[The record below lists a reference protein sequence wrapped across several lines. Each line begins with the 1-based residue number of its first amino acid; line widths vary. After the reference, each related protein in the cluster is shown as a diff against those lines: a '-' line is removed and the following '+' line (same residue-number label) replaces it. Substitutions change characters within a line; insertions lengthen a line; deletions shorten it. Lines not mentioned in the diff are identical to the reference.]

1 MSLVARFTL
10 AVLVFDAVALAA
22 VELLYLPLWVGTVPI
37 PVTILLAVV
46 STRWLVRSAAE
57 LGGSR
62 WVAAVPLVVW
72 LLALGVLGVAGP
84 GGDVLLPADWRSLL
98 LLGGGL
104 FPAALVLGRAL
115 ARPAG
120 ATSAS
125 GGVSG
130 HQPVAGDTVQVDGP
144 SGYRE

>member
-1 MSLVARFTL
+1 MSIAARITL
-10 AVLVFDAVALAA
+10 LVLVFDAVALAA
-22 VELLYLPLWVGTVPI
+22 VELLYLPLRVGAVPV

-57 LGGSR
+57 LGGPRS
-62 WVAAVPLVVW
+62 VAAVPLVVW
-72 LLALGVLGVAGP
+72 LLALGVFGVAGP

-104 FPAALVLGRAL
+104 FPAALVLGRTL
-115 ARPAG
+115 ARPAV

-125 GGVSG
+125 GGVAG
-130 HQPVAGDTVQVDGP
+130 RQPVAGDTVQVDGP
-144 SGYRE
+144 PGYRE

>member
-1 MSLVARFTL
+1 MSIAARITL
-10 AVLVFDAVALAA
+10 LVLVFDAVALAA
-22 VELLYLPLWVGTVPI
+22 VELLYLPLRVGAVPV
-37 PVTILLAVV
+37 PATILLAVV

-57 LGGSR
+57 LGGPRS
-62 WVAAVPLVVW
+62 VAAVPLVVW

-115 ARPAG
+115 ARPAV
-120 ATSAS
+120 ATSVS
-125 GGVSG
+125 GGVAG
-130 HQPVAGDTVQVDGP
+130 RQPVAGDTVQVDGSP
-144 SGYRE
+144 GYRE

>member
-1 MSLVARFTL
+1 MNGITL
-10 AVLVFDAVALAA
+10 MVLVFDAVALAA
-22 VELLYLPLWVGTVPI
+22 VELLYLPLYLPLGSGGVPV

-62 WVAAVPLVVW
+62 SVAAVPLVVW

-84 GGDVLLPADWRSLL
+84 GGDVLLPADWRSVL

-104 FPAALVLGRAL
+104 FPAAVVLGRAL
-115 ARPAG
+115 GR
-120 ATSAS
+120 SSS
-125 GGVSG
+125 GGVG
-130 HQPVAGDTVQVDGP
+130 GQPAVAGDTVQVDGP
-144 SGYRE
+144 SGHRE

>member
-1 MSLVARFTL
+1 MNGVARATL
-10 AVLVFDAVALAA
+10 VVLVFDAVALAA
-22 VELLYLPLWVGTVPI
+22 VELLYLPLYLPLGSGAVPV

-57 LGGSR
+57 LGGPRS
-62 WVAAVPLVVW
+62 VAAVPLVVW

-104 FPAALVLGRAL
+104 FPAAVVLGRAL
-115 ARPAG
+115 GRSSSDGVGGRPA
-120 ATSAS
+120 
-125 GGVSG
+125 
-130 HQPVAGDTVQVDGP
+130 VAGDTVQVDGP
-144 SGYRE
+144 SRYRE

>member
-1 MSLVARFTL
+1 MSIVARITL

-22 VELLYLPLWVGTVPI
+22 VELLYLPLRVGAVPV

-57 LGGSR
+57 LGGPRS
-62 WVAAVPLVVW
+62 VAAVPLVVW

-84 GGDVLLPADWRSLL
+84 EGDVLLPADWRSLL

-115 ARPAG
+115 ARPA
-120 ATSAS
+120 S
-125 GGVSG
+125 GRVGG
-130 HQPVAGDTVQVDGP
+130 RQLVAGDTVQVDGP